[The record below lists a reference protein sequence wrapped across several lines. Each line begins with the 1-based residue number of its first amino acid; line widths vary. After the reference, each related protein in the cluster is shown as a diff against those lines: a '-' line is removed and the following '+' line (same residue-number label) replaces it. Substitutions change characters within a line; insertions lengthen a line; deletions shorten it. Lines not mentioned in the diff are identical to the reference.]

1 MPLELAAV
9 AGLAIATIAIWRV
22 AAATRARGEHG
33 KSDDSFMKKVVK
45 VSLLVLVVAGGTVWL
60 IDRADD
66 NPPGSGP
73 GEHAPKHDR
82 GDRPNNH

>member
-1 MPLELAAV
+1 MALEVVAV
-9 AGLAIATIAIWRV
+9 AGLAIATITVWRV
-22 AAATRARGEHG
+22 AAMRARGEHG

-73 GEHAPKHDR
+73 GDHAPKHHR
-82 GDRPNNH
+82 GDGPNNR

>member
-1 MPLELAAV
+1 MTLEMAAV
-9 AGLAIATIAIWRV
+9 AGLVIATIAIWRV
-22 AAATRARGEHG
+22 AAATRARDERG

-66 NPPGSGP
+66 NPPNSET
-73 GEHAPKHDR
+73 GEHPPKHHR
-82 GDRPNNH
+82 GHGTNNP

>member
-1 MPLELAAV
+1 MTLEMAAV
-9 AGLAIATIAIWRV
+9 AGLLIATIAIWRV
-22 AAATRARGEHG
+22 AAATRARDERG

-66 NPPGSGP
+66 NPPNSGT
-73 GEHAPKHDR
+73 GEHPPKHHR
-82 GDRPNNH
+82 GHGANNH

>member
-1 MPLELAAV
+1 MTLETAAV
-9 AGLAIATIAIWRV
+9 AGLAIATIVLWRI
-22 AAATRARGEHG
+22 AAVTRTRDERG

-66 NPPGSGP
+66 NPPNSGT
-73 GEHAPKHDR
+73 GEHPPKHHR
-82 GDRPNNH
+82 GHGANDH

>member
-1 MPLELAAV
+1 MTLELATM
-9 AGLAIATIAIWRV
+9 AGLALVTITAWRV
-22 AAATRARGEHG
+22 AATRPRGEHG

-66 NPPGSGP
+66 NPPSSGP
-73 GEHAPKHDR
+73 GEHGPRHHRSD
-82 GDRPNNH
+82 GPNNH

>member
-1 MPLELAAV
+1 MTLELAAMT
-9 AGLAIATIAIWRV
+9 GLALVTVTAWRV
-22 AAATRARGEHG
+22 AAATRPRGEHG

-66 NPPGSGP
+66 NPPSSGP
-73 GEHAPKHDR
+73 GEHAPRHHR
-82 GDRPNNH
+82 GDGPNNH